1 MMRTLKIVAAVALA
15 SVMAVALA
23 LGEALAQTPSGEKF
37 EGVEI
42 YLDGSDTPAD
52 VDDALI
58 LGDGEVDGI
67 PVESEGNRVDSAS
80 AWMNNAAWVLY
91 LTAVFGFMFGVGV
104 LIGRLTAG
112 IALRRRRR
120 S

>member
-1 MMRTLKIVAAVALA
+1 MMRTLKILAVLALA
-15 SVMAVALA
+15 PVMAIAPA
-23 LGEALAQTPSGEKF
+23 LGAAQAQAPSVEKF

-67 PVESEGNRVDSAS
+67 PVESEGNRGNSAS
-80 AWMNNAAWVLY
+80 AWMKNAAWVLY

>member
-15 SVMAVALA
+15 PVMAVALA
-23 LGEALAQTPSGEKF
+23 SGAALAQTPSGEKF

-42 YLDGSDTPAD
+42 YLDGSDTPAG

-58 LGDGEVDGI
+58 LGDGEVDGV
-67 PVESEGNRVDSAS
+67 PVESEGNRGNSAS
-80 AWMNNAAWVLY
+80 ALVNNAAWGLY
-91 LTAVFGFMFGVGV
+91 LAAVFGFMFGVGV
-104 LIGRLTAG
+104 LTGRLMAG
-112 IALRRRRR
+112 IALRGRRR